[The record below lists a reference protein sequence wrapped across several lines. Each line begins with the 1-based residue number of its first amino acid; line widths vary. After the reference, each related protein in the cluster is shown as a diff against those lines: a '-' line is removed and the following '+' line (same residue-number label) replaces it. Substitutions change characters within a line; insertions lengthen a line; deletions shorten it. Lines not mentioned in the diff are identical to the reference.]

1 MPLGTAFWVVF
12 LIWLIFGGIWF
23 RNGPTWAYGWSGF
36 SGLVMVLIF
45 LLGWHDFGFILQG
58 R

>member
-1 MPLGTAFWVVF
+1 MPIGYVFWAIF
-12 LIWLIFGGIWF
+12 LVIIILSLVGY
-23 RNGPTWAYGWSGF
+23 RSGPGWQYGWANDIVV
-36 SGLVMVLIF
+36 LVLIF

>member
-1 MPLGTAFWVVF
+1 MPIGYVFWAIF
-12 LIWLIFGGIWF
+12 LVIGKLSG
-23 RNGPTWAYGWSGF
+23 RSGPGWQYGWANGIVI
-36 SGLVMVLIF
+36 LVLIF